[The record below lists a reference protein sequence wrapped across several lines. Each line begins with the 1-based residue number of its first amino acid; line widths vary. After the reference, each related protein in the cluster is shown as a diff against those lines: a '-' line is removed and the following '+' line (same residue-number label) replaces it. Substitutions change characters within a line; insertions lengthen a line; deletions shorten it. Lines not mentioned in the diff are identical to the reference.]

1 MLMDGFCRFNPIAPT
16 FLTKALQALLNT
28 HFAESKKR
36 MPSKEVL
43 DIVVQSSNGDIRS
56 AVMAM
61 QFACTADAISAKAK
75 PGKRKSPGDDT
86 ATKEST
92 RAFLECITRREQSL
106 ALFHLLGKVFYNKRT
121 SLQIDPLPL
130 IRIG

>member
-1 MLMDGFCRFNPIAPT
+1 
-16 FLTKALQALLNT
+16 
-28 HFAESKKR
+28 

-56 AVMAM
+56 AVMAL

-75 PGKRKSPGDDT
+75 PGKRKSPDDET

-92 RAFLECITRREQSL
+92 RAFLECITRREHSL

-121 SLQIDPLPL
+121 SPQVVPLLLTL
-130 IRIG
+130 IG